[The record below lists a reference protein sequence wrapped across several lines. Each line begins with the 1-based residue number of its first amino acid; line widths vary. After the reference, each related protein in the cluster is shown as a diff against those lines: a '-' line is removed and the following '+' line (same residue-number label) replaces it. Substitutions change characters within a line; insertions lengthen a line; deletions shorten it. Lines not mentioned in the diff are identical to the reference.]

1 MSKSKVYTQDDDS
14 KVSFEFGSDGKL
26 IGIKKDGVAVDPNSS
41 TFQDLQE
48 SDDALNAYRVN
59 KHGGI
64 QQSYEDTIEVDNI
77 SVLQDNF
84 QKEQKKENNAQFI
97 DNDDANPP
105 SLAFAE
111 PRSSYGKYR
120 RGKQTASDVMSYPL
134 DINTDQD
141 LSLIHI

>member
-84 QKEQKKENNAQFI
+84 QKNKRKKI
-97 DNDDANPP
+97 TH
-105 SLAFAE
+105 SL
-111 PRSSYGKYR
+111 
-120 RGKQTASDVMSYPL
+120 
-134 DINTDQD
+134 
-141 LSLIHI
+141 